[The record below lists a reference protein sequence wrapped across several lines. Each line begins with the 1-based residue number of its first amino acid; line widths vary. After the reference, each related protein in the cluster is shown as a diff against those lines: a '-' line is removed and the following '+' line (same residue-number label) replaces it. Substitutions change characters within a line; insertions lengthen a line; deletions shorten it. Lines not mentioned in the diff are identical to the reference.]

1 MSPVLPRARPG
12 VAIPYDSAVMSDETR
27 GLIRSVL
34 AKLGLKLRFPQL
46 FAIAATLFF
55 FDLLIPDLIPFID
68 EILLG
73 LLTLL
78 LGSMQERGEAVV
90 ETADKP
96 PVKDVTP
103 PDGG

>member
-1 MSPVLPRARPG
+1 VTTEP
-12 VAIPYDSAVMSDETR
+12 R
-27 GLIRSVL
+27 GLIRSI
-34 AKLGLKLRFPQL
+34 LGSYGAKLRFPQL

-55 FDLLIPDLIPFID
+55 VDLLIPDLIPFID

-78 LGSMQERGEAVV
+78 LGSMQARPAAQAE
-90 ETADKP
+90 KP

-103 PDGG
+103 PGDG

>member
-1 MSPVLPRARPG
+1 MA
-12 VAIPYDSAVMSDETR
+12 AEEAR
-27 GLIRSVL
+27 GLIRTL
-34 AKLGLKLRFPQL
+34 LGSYGAKLRFPQL

-55 FDLLIPDLIPFID
+55 LDLLIPDLIPFID

-78 LGSMQERGEAVV
+78 LGSMQEKPAARQGE
-90 ETADKP
+90 KP

-103 PDGG
+103 PGEGS